1 MNFKASAVDR
11 QGDDVVVVTTTP
23 DPHNQ
28 TTSAQ
33 TEVTGRVFLFS
44 FCVCGF
50 LPVCFLY
57 KMCKSV
63 PWLLSGPLTHV
74 ESQDGASEDAVV
86 STPTPNPPN
95 QTTSAGA
102 TGKGIATFL
111 IFRPFKWLP
120 AQLLKSRLNLPKL
133 ELLVREL

>member
-1 MNFKASAVDR
+1 MA
-11 QGDDVVVVTTTP
+11 TTP
-23 DPHNQ
+23 APNPHNQ
-28 TTSAQ
+28 TTS
-33 TEVTGRVFLFS
+33 EVTGRVFLFS

-120 AQLLKSRLNLPKL
+120 PQLLKSRLNLPKL

>member
-1 MNFKASAVDR
+1 
-11 QGDDVVVVTTTP
+11 
-23 DPHNQ
+23 
-28 TTSAQ
+28 
-33 TEVTGRVFLFS
+33 
-44 FCVCGF
+44 
-50 LPVCFLY
+50 
-57 KMCKSV
+57 MCKCV

-120 AQLLKSRLNLPKL
+120 PQLLKSRLNLPKL